1 MYHKTRFHNAPV
13 HFANLLE
20 GLMNPEMM
28 SMDHKLKQNALVNIL
43 ENEHQYQLQ
52 VVAPGLQKEDFK
64 IDLEN
69 GKLSISFEQEETATE
84 KQDKWLRQE
93 FSMKSFR
100 RSFTLNEKID
110 ASAIKAVY
118 ENGILNVSL
127 PKKEKE
133 AVKTHSIAVQ

>member
-93 FSMKSFR
+93 FRMKSFR

>member
-1 MYHKTRFHNAPV
+1 MYNKTRFHSAPV

-20 GLMNPEMM
+20 GIMNPEVM

-43 ENEHQYQLQ
+43 ENENQYQLQ
-52 VVAPGLQKEDFK
+52 VVAPGLKKEDFK
-64 IDLEN
+64 IDIEN
-69 GKLSISFEQEETATE
+69 GKLSISFEHEDATTE
-84 KQDKWLRQE
+84 KQEKWIRQE
-93 FSMKSFR
+93 FKMQSFK

-133 AVKTHSIAVQ
+133 ALKTVSIEVQ